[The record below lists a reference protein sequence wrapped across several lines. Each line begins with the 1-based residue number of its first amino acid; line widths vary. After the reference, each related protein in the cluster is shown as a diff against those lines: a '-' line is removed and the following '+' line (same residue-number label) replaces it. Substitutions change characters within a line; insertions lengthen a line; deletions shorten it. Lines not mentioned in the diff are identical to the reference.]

1 MVIIGDV
8 TFYWSRDLDSAR
20 RAAVLP
26 VCVSSFSPFTVD
38 KLWVSSIS
46 VCIVLQQE
54 ELFSWKECRA
64 SISGSEAIFSLCR
77 GDHWPRAVTIASSL
91 DSGCGLS
98 LECIQDGCNGTCVK

>member
-1 MVIIGDV
+1 MQLFCLFV
-8 TFYWSRDLDSAR
+8 F
-20 RAAVLP
+20 RA
-26 VCVSSFSPFTVD
+26 FSPFTVD
-38 KLWVSSIS
+38 KLWVSSTS

-77 GDHWPRAVTIASSL
+77 GDHWPRAVTIAGSL

-98 LECIQDGCNGTCVK
+98 LECIQDGCNGICVKQEASKPT